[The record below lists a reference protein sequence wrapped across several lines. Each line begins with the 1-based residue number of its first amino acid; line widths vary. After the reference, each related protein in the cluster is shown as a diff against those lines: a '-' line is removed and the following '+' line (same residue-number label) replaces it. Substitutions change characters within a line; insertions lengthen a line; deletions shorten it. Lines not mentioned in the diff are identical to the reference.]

1 MTAHFEHA
9 EGSKKGQI
17 ESFDSDRIRI
27 GRKTDNDLRFDAE
40 RDREVSGYHAE
51 VYREGSVFFLR
62 DLRSTNGTYL
72 NARRIDE
79 PTPIADGDIIQLSA
93 RGPKMVFSVK
103 EVPRD
108 EDRHEDRAEIREER
122 EERAFA
128 ARAPAVEAPRPAPV
142 SNLKQK
148 GEAAAAALETARR
161 TWWQTTALA
170 ALLGISVGA
179 TAAVVGGIGW
189 WWTAGWSWWW
199 FLAGLVAAVV
209 ALSATLGVRW
219 FLLRRRERAE
229 KPEAEAEKPAAGG
242 EGLGVLREKWA
253 DGLATLRKSKLQQR
267 GDDALYALPW
277 VLVLGERGSGKTG
290 TIRAARPLPS
300 PASTTRREGAVKTRT
315 CDWWF
320 FDELV
325 VLETAGRY
333 AFPEE
338 EADST
343 EWKELLSLL
352 RRARRREPLNG
363 VVLAVPAD
371 ALSRPVEKLRDEA
384 VQLRRRLDE
393 MSRQL
398 GTRFPVYLL
407 VTNADAIAGFTE
419 FFGRLPEP
427 AWRQAFGNVNDDL
440 ENRTGAPAFVERTFR
455 TLAERMEEVRLA
467 FMDDAEQ
474 VGTDALREVFLF
486 PEEFRALRRPLES
499 FVEAL
504 FRRNSYQETPHLR
517 GLFFTSVGQ
526 DRIPLSR
533 VAERLGFQHPV
544 PERVT
549 VPRSFFVRDFF
560 TVVLPQDRPL
570 VRRTAQWYDR
580 YRTARLAAFAAV
592 IALSV
597 GLCGLFTLSFFG
609 NRRVLTGLDVESCIK
624 TPGGNN
630 PIAAAVGQL
639 DTCRATIE
647 TLNPRPFWRHLA
659 LDFGLRHTQVV
670 DDRLRATYVRAYRRD
685 VLDPLDTALDRKLA
699 VPREAPVYVGALL
712 RRIRAVGTCIASA
725 CAGLEDAAG
734 TSHRVLLTAQFP
746 ETRDTDPLVVQ
757 LARTEAAYLRWHTD
771 HASLEQLRNKDI
783 ARVTQWVTSGGLKP
797 EYILVSASA
806 QFPPVRAADFW
817 GFEGTGQVDAP
828 FTARAWKDGI
838 QPLLAGLREMPSE
851 GRDLKDA
858 VDRFESGYRSEGL
871 RQWVQFLITFPRG
884 ERSWSRGAGREFAI
898 KALGADSPYERVI
911 DVAAANVGAFAAR
924 SGAAV
929 DLPSWAETLQRYA
942 AVKARA
948 AEAQKLKPEEARTKY
963 RDDEREA
970 LGYLGRYV
978 EAVDQVRGELG
989 SVEKGARSAQKA
1001 FEEGQVTDRSAHPLL
1016 KANWNLQGLRGVIG
1030 ARQGEDQMVW
1040 TLLARPLQLG
1050 WRVMVDDAGVQIQQQ
1065 WEVLWLDIAELGPN
1079 QKASRVVGFV
1089 NGPAA
1094 VFIERRGERYAARRL
1109 LNENVAFTTGFLDF
1123 LSRTRLVAPDPA
1135 GKFDP
1140 PRQIVATL

>member
-1 MTAHFEHA
+1 MTAYFEHA

-79 PTPIADGDIIQLSA
+79 PTPIADGDTIQLSA
-93 RGPKMVFSVK
+93 RGPKIVFSVK
-103 EVPRD
+103 AAARD
-108 EDRHEDRAEIREER
+108 EEPSFAER
-122 EERAFA
+122 
-128 ARAPAVEAPRPAPV
+128 PPVVESPRPAPV
-142 SNLKQK
+142 SSLQEK
-148 GEAAAAALETARR
+148 GAAAVAAAQTARQG
-161 TWWQTTALA
+161 WWQTTAIA
-170 ALLGISVGA
+170 AMLGVTVVGVA
-179 TAAVVGGIGW
+179 GLVGGIGW

-209 ALSATLGVRW
+209 AASATLGVRW

-242 EGLGVLREKWA
+242 EGLSVLREKWA

-333 AFPEE
+333 AFQEE
-338 EADST
+338 EADAT
-343 EWKELLSLL
+343 EWRELLSLL

-371 ALSRPVEKLRDEA
+371 ALLSRPVEKLRDEA

-398 GTRFPVYLL
+398 GTRFPVYI
-407 VTNADAIAGFTE
+407 VITNADAVAGFTE
-419 FFGRLPEP
+419 FFGRLPEA

-440 ENRTGAPAFVERTFR
+440 ENRTGAAAFVERTFR
-455 TLAERMEEVRLA
+455 TLSERMEEVRLA

-474 VGTDALREVFLF
+474 VGSEALREVFLF
-486 PEEFRALRRPLES
+486 PEEFRALRPPLES

-533 VAERLGFQHPV
+533 VAERLGFQNPV

-592 IALSV
+592 IALAV
-597 GLCGLFTLSFFG
+597 GLCGIFTLSFFG
-609 NRRVLTGLDVESCIK
+609 NRRLLTSLDVESCIK
-624 TPGGNN
+624 SPGGPN

-639 DTCRATIE
+639 DTCRASIE

-659 LDFGLRHTQVV
+659 LDFGLRHTQLV

-699 VPREAPVYVGALL
+699 VPREAPIYVGALL
-712 RRIRAVGTCIASA
+712 RRIRAVGTCITSA
-725 CAGLEDAAG
+725 CAGLEEAG
-734 TSHRVLLTAQFP
+734 GASQRVLLTAQFP
-746 ETRDTDPLVVQ
+746 EVRDTDPLVVQ
-757 LARTEAAYLRWHTD
+757 LARTEAAYLRWQID
-771 HASLEQLRNKDI
+771 HGSLEQLRSKDI

-797 EYILVSASA
+797 EWILVSASA

-817 GFEGTGQVDAP
+817 GFEGSGQVDAP
-828 FTARAWKDGI
+828 FTARAWKEGI

-851 GRDLKDA
+851 NRDLKDA

-871 RQWVQFLITFPRG
+871 RQWSQFLITFPRG
-884 ERSWSRGAGREFAI
+884 ERAWSRGAGREFAI
-898 KALGADSPYERVI
+898 RALGADSPYERVI

-924 SGAAV
+924 SGAIV

-948 AEAQKLKPEEARTKY
+948 AEAQKVKPEEARSKY
-963 RDDEREA
+963 RDEEREA
-970 LGYLGRYV
+970 FGYLGRYV

-1016 KANWNLQGLRGVIG
+1016 KAVWNLQGLRGVIG
-1030 ARQGEDQMVW
+1030 ARQGEDQVVW
-1040 TLLARPLQLG
+1040 TLLSRPLQLG

-1065 WEVLWLDIAELGPN
+1065 WEQVWLDITELSPN
-1079 QKASRVVGFV
+1079 QKLSRVIGFV

-1094 VFIERRGERYAARRL
+1094 VFMERRGERFAPKRL
-1109 LNENVAFTTGFLDF
+1109 LNENVGFTPTFLDF
-1123 LSRTRLVAPDPA
+1123 LSRNRLAPLDPA
-1135 GKFDP
+1135 GKFDV